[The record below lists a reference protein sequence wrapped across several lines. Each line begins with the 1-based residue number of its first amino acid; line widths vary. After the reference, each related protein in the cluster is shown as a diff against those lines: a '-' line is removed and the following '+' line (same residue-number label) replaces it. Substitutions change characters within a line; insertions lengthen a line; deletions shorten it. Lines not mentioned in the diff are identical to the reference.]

1 MNKEQLKE
9 KRLHGDPLYPAN
21 LYDYA
26 PIGSEPLM
34 ELHWHIE
41 LELLLVTSGSA
52 TFRVGIQ
59 EYQVKAG
66 EALFINSGELHEALE
81 ASGCAFRALVFHPDL
96 IRSAADDT
104 LQVQYLDPLLQ
115 GRHRAPVHMRGD
127 AAGHRD
133 ILELLERLLQLHEE
147 KPLAYELMAKGML
160 LLILSLL
167 YQQGEPA
174 ADRTRVAAD
183 QYKMERLKQAIG
195 YIQTHYGEAVR
206 LRDMAAS
213 VSMSE
218 AYFCRFFK
226 DMTSRNPVDYLNQYR
241 MQKAAHLIRTT
252 DAKMTDIAMDVGFNH
267 LSYFIG
273 VFKQHYGCTPSVY
286 RKAAGEL
293 LETTLRVD

>member
-34 ELHWHIE
+34 ELHWHTE

-52 TFRVGIQ
+52 TFRVGIHTYEVQ
-59 EYQVKAG
+59 AG
-66 EALFINSGELHEALE
+66 EALFINSGELHEAIE
-81 ASGCAFRALVFHPDL
+81 GRACAFRALVFHPDL

-115 GRHRAPVHMRGD
+115 GRHLAPVHLTSGD
-127 AAGHRD
+127 PAHRA
-133 ILELLERLLQLHEE
+133 LLEPLQQLLRLHAER
-147 KPLAYELMAKGML
+147 PPVYELTAKGL
-160 LLILSLL
+160 LLLVLADLVRLS
-167 YQQGEPA
+167 QPA

-195 YIQTHYGEAVR
+195 YIQSHYSEAVR

-226 DMTSRNPVDYLNQYR
+226 DMTGRNPVDYLNQYR
-241 MQKAAHLIRTT
+241 MQQAARLIRST
-252 DAKMTDIAMDVGFNH
+252 DNKMTDIAMDVGFNH

-273 VFKQHYGCTPSVY
+273 VFKQHYGCTPSAY
-286 RKAAGEL
+286 RKTAGVVVTSGME
-293 LETTLRVD
+293 VD